1 MTELSTPGHRQAGF
15 VSKRV
20 EDDGTKLKRRG
31 LIAIVAMIVL
41 VFLAF
46 WLANLKPT
54 VEVMIGQ
61 SSSIANEIN
70 LQRGNSISSM
80 TEKQQRI
87 NYLDSIRVATACGIP
102 SYMAG
107 DPQPLS
113 VKEARD
119 AAKTTAWR
127 RVNSPVYPGDV
138 LSTRGGDHCR
148 EARGTPAF
156 SQR

>member
-1 MTELSTPGHRQAGF
+1 MTELSNTGHRQVGF
-15 VSKRV
+15 VSGRV
-20 EDDGTKLKRRG
+20 EDDGSKVKRRG
-31 LIAIVAMIVL
+31 FIAIAAMILL

-54 VEVMIGQ
+54 VEVTIGQ

-70 LQRGNSISSM
+70 LQRGDSISSM

-87 NYLDSIRVATACGIP
+87 NYLDSIRVAKACGIP

-107 DPQPLS
+107 NPQPLTD
-113 VKEARD
+113 KEARA
-119 AAKTTAWR
+119 AAKTTDWR
-127 RVNSPVYPGDV
+127 RVNSPVHQGDV
-138 LSTRGGDHCR
+138 LSTRGGDRCR
-148 EARGTPAF
+148 EASGTLAF